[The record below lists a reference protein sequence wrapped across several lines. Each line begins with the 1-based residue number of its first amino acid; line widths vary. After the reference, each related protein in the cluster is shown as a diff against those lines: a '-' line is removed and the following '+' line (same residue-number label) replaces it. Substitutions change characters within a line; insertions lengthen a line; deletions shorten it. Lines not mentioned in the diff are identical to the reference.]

1 MIYDIFLMAAYNF
14 SHRKTR
20 TLLTIIGIVIGVTA
34 IVALTSVASGLKIY
48 IKDQLNSLGAD
59 TLIIAPGS
67 VVGGG
72 FGPPRLF
79 KELTKKDVDAV
90 SSVNG
95 VKLASGFLVLNT
107 KSGFRKETQSANVF
121 GVEGSETEQVFSDL
135 PPFQIQN
142 GREISKNDRSEAVI
156 GYGTA
161 NDMFSDKIKIGD
173 KIKISGRDFKVVGML
188 KRIGNQN
195 NDNSVV
201 INMDAVRELFNEPE
215 KISSMFVKV
224 EEGRDPKL
232 VAEEISKRL
241 EKKRGQKDFQVL
253 TSASLADT
261 INSVLSSIEVVIVGI
276 ALISVAVGGV
286 GIMNTMFMS
295 TFERTREIGIMKA
308 LGATDNVV
316 LSIFLSEAALVG
328 FSGGLIGLFFGSIFA
343 TIFSYA
349 SQSLSFTIKA
359 VVTPEIITGSLLFST
374 VIGVVAGFIPA
385 RMASKMQ
392 PVDAL
397 RYE

>member
-14 SHRKTR
+14 SHRRTR

-48 IKDQLNSLGAD
+48 IKDQLSSLGAD

-67 VVGGG
+67 VVSGG
-72 FGPPRLF
+72 FGPPRIS
-79 KELTKKDVDAV
+79 KDLTKKDVDTIE
-90 SSVNG
+90 SVNG
-95 VKLASGFLVLNT
+95 VKLASGFLVINA
-107 KSGFRKETQSANVF
+107 KGDFRKETRSANVF
-121 GVEGSETEQVFSDL
+121 GVEGSEIEQVFSDF

-142 GREISKNDRSEAVI
+142 GREISKSDRSEAVI

-161 NDMFSDKIKIGD
+161 NDMFSDKINIGD
-173 KIKISGRDFKVVGML
+173 KIRISGRDFKVVGIL
-188 KRIGNQN
+188 KRVGNQN
-195 NDNSVV
+195 NDNSIT
-201 INMDAVRELFNEPE
+201 INMNAARELFNEPE
-215 KISSMFVKV
+215 KISSMFAKV
-224 EEGRDPKL
+224 EEGKDPKL
-232 VAEEISKRL
+232 VAEEISEKL

-308 LGATDNVV
+308 LGATDNTV
-316 LSIFLSEAALVG
+316 LMIFLSEAALVG
-328 FSGGLIGLFFGSIFA
+328 FSGGLIGLVFGSIFA

-349 SQSLSFTIKA
+349 SQSLSFTVKA
-359 VVTPEIITGSLLFST
+359 AVTPEIVAGSLLFST
-374 VIGVVAGFIPA
+374 TIGIVAGFIPS
-385 RMASKMQ
+385 RRASKME
-392 PVDAL
+392 PVEAL